1 MEKEHYIKS
10 MLLMLVLLLSATAA
24 AHDFEMNG
32 IYYNINGN
40 EATITFQGASSSE
53 YSDEYFGSI
62 SLPATVTFNGTT
74 YSVTRI
80 GNNAFEGC
88 HGLTSVVIPNSVTSI
103 GNRAFMQC
111 VRLTSLTIPNSVI
124 SIGDYAFAQC
134 TFTYLAIPNSVASIG
149 NSAFDNCSRLTS
161 VIISNSVTS
170 IGDFAFFSCCA
181 LTSIEIP
188 NSVTSIG
195 KNVFSYCDALT
206 SISVESGNAIYD
218 SRGSCNAIIEKSNN
232 TLIAGCKNTIIPNSV
247 TSIGDNAFAYCSGL
261 TNIEIPNS
269 VTSIGDESFAYCQ
282 GLTNL
287 VIPNSVSS
295 TGYRTFACCDALT
308 SISVESGNAIYDSRG
323 SCNAIIEKSNNTLIA
338 GCKNTIIPNSVTSIG
353 DNAFEGCR
361 GLTSIAFPNS
371 VTSIGTSA
379 FYNCG
384 GLTSVAIPNSVTS
397 IGWGA
402 FAYCSGLA
410 NIEIGNSVTYINDN
424 AFNHC
429 SDIENI
435 YCYTTNP
442 STCSANTFDNYSA
455 TLHVP
460 AASLAVYFTS
470 SYWSN
475 FENII
480 GDAVEPL
487 GITMSDDSASI
498 QLGEQI
504 LLTASVAPTNA
515 SCQTVNWYS
524 TNSNIAT
531 VDNGTITAIEMGECD
546 IIASC
551 FGMQA
556 ICHVSVGNQLRLD
569 KQEAEL
575 LPNHML
581 ILTPTATIIPNGF
594 VVTSSNPTVAAARVV
609 SDGKVQVVGI
619 KEGTTTITV
628 DSADGTAI
636 PATCLVTVYTEPG
649 DLNSDGFINISDVTS
664 LIDYLLGGDETS
676 VTMKNVDVNGDGRI
690 NISDVT
696 SLIDTLLSKTE

>member
-1 MEKEHYIKS
+1 M
-10 MLLMLVLLLSATAA
+10 
-24 AHDFEMNG
+24 
-32 IYYNINGN
+32 
-40 EATITFQGASSSE
+40 
-53 YSDEYFGSI
+53 
-62 SLPATVTFNGTT
+62 
-74 YSVTRI
+74 
-80 GNNAFEGC
+80 
-88 HGLTSVVIPNSVTSI
+88 
-103 GNRAFMQC
+103 
-111 VRLTSLTIPNSVI
+111 
-124 SIGDYAFAQC
+124 
-134 TFTYLAIPNSVASIG
+134 
-149 NSAFDNCSRLTS
+149 
-161 VIISNSVTS
+161 
-170 IGDFAFFSCCA
+170 
-181 LTSIEIP
+181 
-188 NSVTSIG
+188 
-195 KNVFSYCDALT
+195 
-206 SISVESGNAIYD
+206 
-218 SRGSCNAIIEKSNN
+218 
-232 TLIAGCKNTIIPNSV
+232 
-247 TSIGDNAFAYCSGL
+247 
-261 TNIEIPNS
+261 
-269 VTSIGDESFAYCQ
+269 
-282 GLTNL
+282 
-287 VIPNSVSS
+287 
-295 TGYRTFACCDALT
+295 
-308 SISVESGNAIYDSRG
+308 
-323 SCNAIIEKSNNTLIA
+323 
-338 GCKNTIIPNSVTSIG
+338 
-353 DNAFEGCR
+353 
-361 GLTSIAFPNS
+361 
-371 VTSIGTSA
+371 
-379 FYNCG
+379 
-384 GLTSVAIPNSVTS
+384 
-397 IGWGA
+397 
-402 FAYCSGLA
+402 
-410 NIEIGNSVTYINDN
+410 TYINDN